1 MKRAKL
7 ITRQKATQMAQIHP
21 SYTKAFKE
29 YENTLEDIERRREA
43 LNEYEDA
50 TIVAYEKLLDMNNKA
65 IENEN

>member
-1 MKRAKL
+1 LKRAKL
-7 ITRQKATQMAQIHP
+7 ITRQNNAAMTQIHS
-21 SYTKAFKE
+21 SYTKAFEE